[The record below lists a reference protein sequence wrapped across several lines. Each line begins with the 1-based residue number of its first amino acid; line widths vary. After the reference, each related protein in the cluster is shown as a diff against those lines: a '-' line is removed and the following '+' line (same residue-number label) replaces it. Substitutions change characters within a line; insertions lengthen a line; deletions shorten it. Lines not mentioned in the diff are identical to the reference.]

1 MEDEAE
7 FAIMLSGIIDE
18 EENLES
24 EKIMYT
30 CYYVWRLFRK
40 YSEKKLRQLQQ
51 AYNLAMSCVNNN
63 DMVQAHW
70 LLGGSVLPSSIN
82 QK

>member
-1 MEDEAE
+1 LKKALNAFRNENLNSMEDEAE

-40 YSEKKLRQLQQ
+40 YSEKNSDSCIRHATLQC
-51 AYNLAMSCVNNN
+51 LA
-63 DMVQAHW
+63 
-70 LLGGSVLPSSIN
+70 
-82 QK
+82 